1 MIFSNEGQT
10 QIAGTPEENI
20 REITWIIRTLRE
32 RYQAEDEGF
41 VDKMLII
48 GGRISMLNEE
58 EEAEFH
64 MSLNG
69 QSMSVDDLIT
79 YLEDFLVEKR
89 GK

>member
-10 QIAGTPEENI
+10 QIAGDPAENI

-48 GGRISMLNEE
+48 GGRLSMLSEE

-69 QSMSVDDLIT
+69 QNMSIDDL
-79 YLEDFLVEKR
+79 LASLDDFLAER
-89 GK
+89 IGE